1 MIIKFLNTVGLTNL
15 SDAEIKKYYDI
26 RRTSSNLRL
35 PKLGVNQHEEI
46 QMSNKDNWEKV
57 GPSGGFLD
65 AVLPG
70 PSHSIVRNTETGE
83 AKEVY
88 STGDI
93 GKAIANGQFTDRDV
107 SRFDKK

>member
-1 MIIKFLNTVGLTNL
+1 
-15 SDAEIKKYYDI
+15 
-26 RRTSSNLRL
+26 
-35 PKLGVNQHEEI
+35 
-46 QMSNKDNWEKV
+46 MSKDNWGKV
-57 GPSGGFLD
+57 GSSRGFLD

-88 STGDI
+88 HSDDI